1 MHCHWGR
8 NVRPQ
13 FLQASKAFV
22 LKSLKAWKKRKKIL
36 VIDFCKF
43 VHNNKHNYVITLHYY
58 LKKLSC
64 LRKRKIFVLTCF
76 WAKFFIKY
84 FTFTPRL
91 EQLACPNLSFNAID
105 IHLDTQTGSHKV
117 SFLCWYLCFFSQSP
131 EVVNFQGVSLCHF
144 AKKSCIRTLN
154 SIIETKLGQN
164 FAQK

>member
-1 MHCHWGR
+1 MFVHNFCKPLRLLYWNHWK
-8 NVRPQ
+8 PE
-13 FLQASKAFV
+13 
-22 LKSLKAWKKRKKIL
+22 KKEKKIL

-43 VHNNKHNYVITLHYY
+43 VYNNKHNYVIAL
-58 LKKLSC
+58 LFKKIKLP
-64 LRKRKIFVLTCF
+64 KKKKIFVLTCF

-105 IHLDTQTGSHKV
+105 IHLDTQKGSHKV

>member
-1 MHCHWGR
+1 M
-8 NVRPQ
+8 
-13 FLQASKAFV
+13 
-22 LKSLKAWKKRKKIL
+22 
-36 VIDFCKF
+36 F
-43 VHNNKHNYVITLHYY
+43 VHNFCKPLRLLYWNHWKPEKNKKIYLSLIFANLFTITSTIMLLHCITI
-58 LKKLSC
+58 KKIKLP
-64 LRKRKIFVLTCF
+64 KEKKIFVLTCF

-105 IHLDTQTGSHKV
+105 IHLDTQKGSHKV